1 MSKRLVVAPA
11 SLMKEAFCM
20 PMSVRSTGTCVCVA
34 AILLYASAI
43 GAQQAEQR
51 GGTVSGT
58 VTPAG
63 ENPITVHLRASDV
76 NPLRYYDGYEQTA
89 DATGHFRFVDVEA
102 GSYTLEAES
111 ATARSATPQAIT
123 VQPEKESSGL
133 VLALTPK
140 PVLCGHVTENGQ
152 SRKSILWFYHYDPE
166 RGTLIEH
173 LVPNET
179 EANGTFRITD
189 VPPGNSYLK
198 AYQTWFPTSYSFN
211 GAAPIDSTTASASC
225 IYDIAYTYS
234 GCMTHTVSGQ
244 ITHVPEV
251 AGRKYHVVFLEKNG
265 QSRIPTTIDF
275 MDKPEHEGGES
286 FSAKVCQGEYELV
299 LSGEQL
305 GNWVN
310 GPEEKIVFDSQ
321 SLSVGE
327 ADVSGIQLTPH
338 PLASVSGEVAF
349 EGIKRE
355 AACPGRGGQSVNILR
370 KEDGEFQSVTLDPTG
385 HFRFNNVSPGTY
397 TLTLGPYSRE
407 AVYISRFT
415 ADSEPVPGREFTI
428 AAAKA
433 ISLQI
438 VLSGNASDA
447 MGHVSTDLRS
457 TARWEADW
465 TRPKGVVAGR
475 IDGQAAGDSTV
486 VLQALRFNSNASG
499 EYRTIPALDGA
510 FQFPAVD
517 PGVYTLRVEGK
528 TIVTTEYGAKAPDE
542 RGTPVILNRGVHL
555 EGMNL
560 APKKLSAVCGRVI
573 DSSGVPLPTI
583 RILPERSNRGN
594 VSQEPQGYP
603 APPDVRT
610 DAEGRFRY
618 DGLQPGNVFL
628 VTPLTYPAPLFF
640 SKSGGLADAEPL
652 HLTAGEDIGCGNGA
666 SLQLQVPANYKVRY
680 SVTGR
685 VIGDIPAQEG
695 DRFWLSLIEPGKNG
709 ASRYIDTAKVET
721 DHSFQFSRIP
731 AGEFLLQLFSAY
743 GPEPMMWSGPYPP
756 VSHKLESQPLHVSSD
771 VDDVV
776 VYPKHL
782 ATVTGTVTF
791 AHIPEAWKKN
801 FDVTRQPIQLRP
813 SGWGRPH
820 GATLDTDG
828 NFKIEAVDE
837 GEYRVEVDIRAPLY
851 ARSVRV
857 NGHEV
862 QGRSL
867 HISHA
872 ETARIDVE
880 MSDDAGRVRATV
892 LEEPGLPRP
901 EPSVGELCSTGV
913 YPSYSLFLVPEAWL
927 ARSHSVADTDNNDSQ
942 PVLRANGGGSQ
953 GITLGLAPPGQYR
966 AVILQNANRFSSFF
980 PEEET
985 PKIRAWWRDLADAGL
1000 RVTVAPGGTVELVVP
1015 DRTVFAARLAA
1026 RLGLSLR
1033 EDPLRT
1039 ATVH

>member
-1 MSKRLVVAPA
+1 
-11 SLMKEAFCM
+11 
-20 PMSVRSTGTCVCVA
+20 MSVRSTGTCVCVA
-34 AILLYASAI
+34 AILLYTSAI
-43 GAQQAEQR
+43 GAQQAEER
-51 GGTVSGT
+51 RGTVSGT

-76 NPLRYYDGYEQTA
+76 NPLRHYDGYEQTA
-89 DATGHFRFVDVEA
+89 DATGHFRFVDVQA
-102 GSYTLEAES
+102 GSYALEAES
-111 ATARSATPQAIT
+111 ATARSATSQTIT

-133 VLALTPK
+133 IVALTSK
-140 PVLCGHVTENGQ
+140 HLICGHVSENGQ
-152 SRKSILWFYHYDPE
+152 PRKSILWFYHYDPE

-189 VPPGNSYLK
+189 VPPDNSYLK
-198 AYQTWFPTSYSFN
+198 AYQTWFPNSYSFN
-211 GAAPIDSTTASASC
+211 GAAPIDSTASASC
-225 IYDIAYTYS
+225 VYDIAYTYS
-234 GCMTHTVSGQ
+234 GCRTHTVSGQ
-244 ITHVPEV
+244 ITHVLED

-265 QSRIPTTIDF
+265 EGRIPTTIDF

-338 PLASVSGEVAF
+338 PMASVSGEVAF

-385 HFRFNNVSPGTY
+385 HFLFTNISPGTY
-397 TLTLGPYSRE
+397 RLTLGPYSRE

-415 ADSEPVPGREFTI
+415 VDGQPIRGREFTI
-428 AAAKA
+428 TAAKA
-433 ISLQI
+433 ISLQV
-438 VLSGNASDA
+438 VLSGDASDA
-447 MGHVSTDLRS
+447 MGHVSSDVRGTP
-457 TARWEADW
+457 RWEADW

-499 EYRTIPALDGA
+499 EYRTIPALDGT

-528 TIVTTEYGAKAPDE
+528 AIVATEYGAKAPDE

-573 DSSGVPLPTI
+573 DSSGVPLPNI
-583 RILPERSNRGN
+583 RILPERSNRGY
-594 VSQEPQGYP
+594 VSPEPEGYP
-603 APPDVRT
+603 APVHILT
-610 DAEGRFRY
+610 DAEGRFRL
-618 DGLQPGNVFL
+618 DDLQPGNVFL
-628 VTPLTYPAPLFF
+628 VTPLTFPNQLFF

-652 HLTAGEDIGCGNGA
+652 HLTAGEDIGCGGEP
-666 SLQLQVPANYKVRY
+666 LQLQVPADYKVRY
-680 SVTGR
+680 SIAGR
-685 VIGDIPAQEG
+685 VMGDIPAQEG
-695 DRFWLSLIEPGKNG
+695 NRFWLSLIEPGKNG
-709 ASRYIDTAKVET
+709 ESRYIDTARVET
-721 DHSFQFSRIP
+721 DHSFHFSRIP

-756 VSHKLESQPLHVSSD
+756 VSHKLESQSLRVSSD
-771 VDDVV
+771 MDDVL
-776 VYPKHL
+776 VYPRHL

-791 AHIPEAWKKN
+791 AHVPEAWKKN
-801 FDVTRQPIQLRP
+801 FDVSRQRIQLRP
-813 SGWGRPH
+813 HGWGRPD

-837 GEYRVEVDIRAPLY
+837 GKYRVEMDIRAPLY

-857 NGHEV
+857 NGHEL
-862 QGRSL
+862 QGGSF
-867 HISHA
+867 HISQG
-872 ETARIDVE
+872 EMARIEVE
-880 MSDDAGRVRATV
+880 MSDDAGQVHATV
-892 LEEPGLPRP
+892 LEEPGLPLP
-901 EPSVGELCSTGV
+901 EPSIGDLCSTGV

-927 ARSHSVADTDNNDSQ
+927 ARSRSVADTDNNDSQ
-942 PVLRANGGGSQ
+942 PVLRTNGGGSQ

-966 AVILQNANRFSSFF
+966 AVILQNANRFSSFIQ
-980 PEEET
+980 EEET
-985 PKIRAWWRDLADAGL
+985 PKIRDWWRDLAGAGL
-1000 RVTVAPGGTVELVVP
+1000 RVTVAPGRTVELVVP

-1026 RLGLSLR
+1026 RLGISLS
-1033 EDPLRT
+1033 EDPLGT
-1039 ATVH
+1039 AAVH